1 MMIEAFTTISPAKS
15 QYTIDVHGFS
25 QTERIILKSIFSL
38 SARRTPKFVEFMP
51 TVDSTMGAAPDIFLV
66 DAEDAGAMEDFRQ
79 KNALNTRPA
88 ILVGD
93 TDHCISCTILS
104 RPLQW
109 TKMFKAF
116 DLAVGINA
124 PSQIPK
130 AELAVRIAAP
140 YEKTQPMVAIMP
152 ALRSLAPSIA
162 PQQTSNTAPLKSVS
176 VNHNLKGNLAP
187 EGPIDRPFNWVL
199 VCDDNMTVREFM
211 RVKLAPF
218 GFNVDF
224 AETGEQA
231 VGLTGT
237 KHYTCVFLDVVMP
250 GINGYQ
256 VCKLIKSKKGG
267 AKTAVVMLSSKDS
280 TFDKIRGTMSGC
292 DTYLTKPVN
301 ENRLFEVIS
310 KYVPT
315 NV

>member
-1 MMIEAFTTISPAKS
+1 MMMTAPTTISPAIP
-15 QYTIDVHGFS
+15 QYTVDVHGFS
-25 QTERIILKSIFSL
+25 QTERIILKSIFNL
-38 SARRTPKFVEFMP
+38 SARRVPKFVEYMP
-51 TVDSTMGAAPDIFLV
+51 TMGSAPDVFLV
-66 DAEDAGAMEDFRQ
+66 DAEDAGAIADFRQ
-79 KNALNTRPA
+79 KNALNTKPA

-93 TDHCISCTILS
+93 TDHGISCTTLS

-116 DLAVGINA
+116 DHAVGINA

-130 AELAVRIAAP
+130 PELAVRMAAP
-140 YEKTQPMVAIMP
+140 YEKTQPMAALTP
-152 ALRSLAPSIA
+152 AVRSLAPSIA
-162 PQQTSNTAPLKSVS
+162 PPRMAITAPLKSISANHSLTGNFAPVS
-176 VNHNLKGNLAP
+176 P
-187 EGPIDRPFNWVL
+187 PDRPFNWVL
-199 VCDDNMTVREFM
+199 VCDDNLTVREFM

>member
-1 MMIEAFTTISPAKS
+1 MMMETSSTVSPAKP
-15 QYTIDVHGFS
+15 QYTVDVHGFS

-38 SARRTPKFVEFMP
+38 SARRAPKFVEFMP
-51 TVDSTMGAAPDIFLV
+51 TMDSMPDVFLV
-66 DAEDAGAMEDFRQ
+66 DAEDANAIADFRQ
-79 KNALNTRPA
+79 KNAMNTRPA
-88 ILVGD
+88 ILIGD
-93 TDHCISCTILS
+93 TNHGISCTTLS

-116 DLAVGINA
+116 DLAVGINT
-124 PSQIPK
+124 PSPIPK
-130 AELAVRIAAP
+130 PELSVRIAAP
-140 YEKTQPMVAIMP
+140 YEKTQPMVALMP
-152 ALRSLAPSIA
+152 TLRSSAPPITP
-162 PQQTSNTAPLKSVS
+162 PQLSNTTTLKSNP
-176 VNHNLKGNLAP
+176 VNQKLADNLTLANP
-187 EGPIDRPFNWVL
+187 PDRPFNWVL

-211 RVKLAPF
+211 RAKLAPF
-218 GFNVDF
+218 GFNVDY

-237 KHYTCVFLDVVMP
+237 KHYACVFLDVVMP

-256 VCKLIKSKKGG
+256 VCKLIKSKKSA

-280 TFDKIRGTMSGC
+280 TFDKIRATMSGC

-310 KYVPT
+310 KYLPT
-315 NV
+315 NA

>member
-1 MMIEAFTTISPAKS
+1 MMMEASTTTPPAKP
-15 QYTIDVHGFS
+15 QYTVDVHGFS

-38 SARRTPKFVEFMP
+38 SARRTPKFVEFMQ
-51 TVDSTMGAAPDIFLV
+51 TMSSAPDVFLV
-66 DAEDAGAMEDFRQ
+66 DAEDASAIANFRQ
-79 KNALNTRPA
+79 KNTINTRPA

-93 TDHCISCTILS
+93 TDHGISCTTLP

-109 TKMFKAF
+109 TKLFKAF
-116 DLAVGINA
+116 DLAVGINT
-124 PSQIPK
+124 PSHMAKPEP
-130 AELAVRIAAP
+130 ATRIAASFA
-140 YEKTQPMVAIMP
+140 KTQPMTAIP
-152 ALRSLAPSIA
+152 TQPSPDSSMV
-162 PQQTSNTAPLKSVS
+162 PQKILNTASLKAVS
-176 VNHNLKGNLAP
+176 ANHSLTPKRP
-187 EGPIDRPFNWVL
+187 PDRPFNWVL
-199 VCDDNMTVREFM
+199 VCDDSITVREFM

-237 KHYTCVFLDVVMP
+237 KYYTCVFLDVVMP

-256 VCKLIKSKKGG
+256 VCKLIKSKKDA

-280 TFDKIRGTMSGC
+280 TFDKIRATMSGC
-292 DTYLTKPVN
+292 DTYLTKPIN
-301 ENRLFEVIS
+301 ENRLYAVIS
-310 KYVPT
+310 KYLST

>member
-1 MMIEAFTTISPAKS
+1 MMMRTSSTVSPAKP
-15 QYTIDVHGFS
+15 QYTVDVHGFS

-38 SARRTPKFVEFMP
+38 SARRTPKFIEFMP
-51 TVDSTMGAAPDIFLV
+51 TMDSMPDVFLI
-66 DAEDAGAMEDFRQ
+66 DAEDANAIADFRQ
-79 KNALNTRPA
+79 KNAMNTRPA
-88 ILVGD
+88 ILIGD
-93 TDHCISCTILS
+93 TDHGISCTTLS

-116 DLAVGINA
+116 DLAVGINT
-124 PSQIPK
+124 PSPIPK
-130 AELAVRIAAP
+130 PELAVRIAAP
-140 YEKTQPMVAIMP
+140 YEKTQPMVALMP
-152 ALRSLAPSIA
+152 TLRSSAHPITP
-162 PQQTSNTAPLKSVS
+162 PQLSNTTTLKSDPI
-176 VNHNLKGNLAP
+176 NQKLTDNLALANP
-187 EGPIDRPFNWVL
+187 PDRPFNWVL

-211 RVKLAPF
+211 RAKLAPF
-218 GFNVDF
+218 SFNVDF

-256 VCKLIKSKKGG
+256 VCKLIKSKKGA

-280 TFDKIRGTMSGC
+280 TFDKIRATMSGC

-310 KYVPT
+310 KYLPT
-315 NV
+315 NA

>member
-1 MMIEAFTTISPAKS
+1 MMMEASTTMSPAKP
-15 QYTIDVHGFS
+15 QYTVDVHGFS

-38 SARRTPKFVEFMP
+38 SARRAPKFVEFMP
-51 TVDSTMGAAPDIFLV
+51 TMDSAPDVFLV
-66 DAEDAGAMEDFRQ
+66 DAEDASAIADFRQ
-79 KNALNTRPA
+79 KNATNTRPA
-88 ILVGD
+88 ILIGD
-93 TDHCISCTILS
+93 TNHGISCTTLS

-109 TKMFKAF
+109 TKLFKAF

-124 PSQIPK
+124 PIQAPRP
-130 AELAVRIAAP
+130 EPAVRIAAP
-140 YEKTQPMVAIMP
+140 YEKTQPMIAMS
-152 ALRSLAPSIA
+152 ALRSSVPSIA
-162 PQQTSNTAPLKSVS
+162 PPIISNTAVPKAVS
-176 VNHNLKGNLAP
+176 VNHSLTGNLAP
-187 EGPIDRPFNWVL
+187 VCPSDRPFNWVL

-310 KYVPT
+310 KYLPT
-315 NV
+315 NA

>member
-1 MMIEAFTTISPAKS
+1 MMMTAPTTISPAKP
-15 QYTIDVHGFS
+15 QYTVDVHGFS
-25 QTERIILKSIFSL
+25 QTERIILKSIFNL
-38 SARRTPKFVEFMP
+38 SARRVPKFVEFMP
-51 TVDSTMGAAPDIFLV
+51 TMGSAPDVFLV
-66 DAEDAGAMEDFRQ
+66 DAEDAGAIADFRQ
-79 KNALNTRPA
+79 KNALNTKPA

-93 TDHCISCTILS
+93 TDHGISCTTLS

-116 DLAVGINA
+116 DHAVGINA
-124 PSQIPK
+124 PSQILKP
-130 AELAVRIAAP
+130 ELAVRMAAP
-140 YEKTQPMVAIMP
+140 YEKTQPMVAITP
-152 ALRSLAPSIA
+152 AVRSLAPSIA
-162 PQQTSNTAPLKSVS
+162 PPQIAITAPLKSIS
-176 VNHNLKGNLAP
+176 ANHSLTGNFAPVNP
-187 EGPIDRPFNWVL
+187 PDRPFNWVL
-199 VCDDNMTVREFM
+199 VCDDNLTVREFM

>member
-1 MMIEAFTTISPAKS
+1 MMGAFTTMPSAKP
-15 QYTIDVHGFS
+15 QYTVDVHGFS

-38 SARRTPKFVEFMP
+38 SARRTPEFVEFMQA
-51 TVDSTMGAAPDIFLV
+51 MGSAPDVFLI
-66 DAEDAGAMEDFRQ
+66 DAEDASAIANFRQ
-79 KNALNTRPA
+79 KNTMNTRPA

-93 TDHCISCTILS
+93 TDHGISCTTLS

-109 TKMFKAF
+109 SKLFKAF
-116 DLAVGINA
+116 DLALGVNA
-124 PSQIPK
+124 SSHIPK
-130 AELAVRIAAP
+130 PEPAARIAAP
-140 YEKTQPMVAIMP
+140 FVKTQPMIAIP
-152 ALRSLAPSIA
+152 TQRSSTSSIASLKISNTAVLKAAAANHSLTGSLAPVC
-162 PQQTSNTAPLKSVS
+162 PPDQPL
-176 VNHNLKGNLAP
+176 
-187 EGPIDRPFNWVL
+187 NWVL

-211 RVKLAPF
+211 RVKLVPF

-237 KHYTCVFLDVVMP
+237 KHYACVFLDVVMP

-256 VCKLIKSKKGG
+256 VCKLIKSKKGA

-301 ENRLFEVIS
+301 ENRLYAVIS
-310 KYVPT
+310 KYLQT
-315 NV
+315 KI

>member
-1 MMIEAFTTISPAKS
+1 MMMTTPTAISPAKP
-15 QYTIDVHGFS
+15 QYTVDVHGFS
-25 QTERIILKSIFSL
+25 QTERIILRSIFNL
-38 SARRTPKFVEFMP
+38 SARRAPKFVEFMP
-51 TVDSTMGAAPDIFLV
+51 TMGSAPDIFLV
-66 DAEDAGAMEDFRQ
+66 DAEDAGAIADFRQ
-79 KNALNTRPA
+79 KNAINTRPA
-88 ILVGD
+88 ILIGD
-93 TDHCISCTILS
+93 TDHGISCITLS

-109 TKMFKAF
+109 TKIFKAF

-124 PSQIPK
+124 PSPISKP
-130 AELAVRIAAP
+130 ELAVRIAAP
-140 YEKTQPMVAIMP
+140 YEKTQPMFAIMP
-152 ALRSLAPSIA
+152 ALRSLPPSIA
-162 PQQTSNTAPLKSVS
+162 PPQISITAPLKSIS
-176 VNHNLKGNLAP
+176 VNHNLTGNLAP
-187 EGPIDRPFNWVL
+187 VSPLDRPFSWVL

-218 GFNVDF
+218 GFKVDY

-310 KYVPT
+310 KYGPT
-315 NV
+315 NT

>member
-1 MMIEAFTTISPAKS
+1 MMMEASTTMSPAKP
-15 QYTIDVHGFS
+15 QYTVDVHGFS

-38 SARRTPKFVEFMP
+38 SARRAPKFVEFMP
-51 TVDSTMGAAPDIFLV
+51 TMDLAPDVFLV
-66 DAEDAGAMEDFRQ
+66 DAEDASAIADFRQ
-79 KNALNTRPA
+79 KNAMNTRPV
-88 ILVGD
+88 ILIGD
-93 TDHCISCTILS
+93 TDHGISCTTLS

-109 TKMFKAF
+109 TKLFKAF
-116 DLAVGINA
+116 DLAVGINT
-124 PSQIPK
+124 PSQTPK
-130 AELAVRIAAP
+130 PEPAVRIAAP
-140 YEKTQPMVAIMP
+140 YEKTQPMIAMS
-152 ALRSLAPSIA
+152 AQRSSVPSIA
-162 PQQTSNTAPLKSVS
+162 SPQISNTAAPKAVS
-176 VNHNLKGNLAP
+176 VNHRLTGNLAP
-187 EGPIDRPFNWVL
+187 VCPPDRPFNWVL

-256 VCKLIKSKKGG
+256 VCKLIKSKKGA

-310 KYVPT
+310 KYLPT

>member
-1 MMIEAFTTISPAKS
+1 MMIEAPTTMPPAKP
-15 QYTIDVHGFS
+15 QYTVDVHGFS

-38 SARRTPKFVEFMP
+38 SARRAPKFVEFMQ
-51 TVDSTMGAAPDIFLV
+51 TMSSAPDVFLV
-66 DAEDAGAMEDFRQ
+66 DAEDASAIENFRK
-79 KNALNTRPA
+79 KNIMNTRPA

-93 TDHCISCTILS
+93 TDHGISCTMLS

-109 TKMFKAF
+109 TKLFKAF
-116 DLAVGINA
+116 DLAVGIKTPIRMA
-124 PSQIPK
+124 KPEP
-130 AELAVRIAAP
+130 AARIAVPFA
-140 YEKTQPMVAIMP
+140 KTQPMIAIP
-152 ALRSLAPSIA
+152 AQPSPDPSIVS
-162 PQQTSNTAPLKSVS
+162 PKMSNTAALKAASA
-176 VNHNLKGNLAP
+176 NHSLTGNLVP
-187 EGPIDRPFNWVL
+187 VCPPDRPFNWVL
-199 VCDDNMTVREFM
+199 VCDDNITVREFM

-231 VGLTGT
+231 VGLTGI

-256 VCKLIKSKKGG
+256 VCKLIKSKKGA

-280 TFDKIRGTMSGC
+280 TFDKIRATMSGC

-301 ENRLFEVIS
+301 ENRLYAVIS
-310 KYVPT
+310 KYLAT
-315 NV
+315 NT

>member
-1 MMIEAFTTISPAKS
+1 MMIEAFTTMSPAKS

-51 TVDSTMGAAPDIFLV
+51 MVDSTMGSAPDVFLV
-66 DAEDAGAMEDFRQ
+66 DAEDASAIADFRQ
-79 KNALNTRPA
+79 KNAMNTRPV
-88 ILVGD
+88 ILIGD
-93 TDHCISCTILS
+93 TDHGIACTTLS

-109 TKMFKAF
+109 TKLFKAF
-116 DLAVGINA
+116 DLAVGIDT
-124 PSQIPK
+124 PSQAPK
-130 AELAVRIAAP
+130 PEPAIRIAAP
-140 YEKTQPMVAIMP
+140 YEKTQPMIAMP
-152 ALRSLAPSIA
+152 ALRSPVPSIA
-162 PQQTSNTAPLKSVS
+162 PPKISDTAVRKLVTE
-176 VNHNLKGNLAP
+176 NHSSTGNMAP
-187 EGPIDRPFNWVL
+187 VYPSDRPFDWVL

-218 GFNVDF
+218 GFNVDY

-256 VCKLIKSKKGG
+256 VCKLIKSKKGA

-280 TFDKIRGTMSGC
+280 TFDKIRATMSGC

-310 KYVPT
+310 KYLPT
-315 NV
+315 NA

>member
-1 MMIEAFTTISPAKS
+1 MMEASTTMSPAKS
-15 QYTIDVHGFS
+15 QYTIDIHGFS

-38 SARRTPKFVEFMP
+38 SARRSPKFVEFMP
-51 TVDSTMGAAPDIFLV
+51 TMGSAPDVFLV
-66 DAEDAGAMEDFRQ
+66 DAEDTSAIADFRQ
-79 KNALNTRPA
+79 KNAMNTRPA
-88 ILVGD
+88 ILIGD
-93 TDHCISCTILS
+93 TDHGISCITLS

-109 TKMFKAF
+109 TKLFKAF

-124 PSQIPK
+124 PGQTPK
-130 AELAVRIAAP
+130 LEPAARIAAP
-140 YEKTQPMVAIMP
+140 YEKTQPMIAMP
-152 ALRSLAPSIA
+152 ALRSSVPSIA
-162 PQQTSNTAPLKSVS
+162 PPQISNTAPLKSIS
-176 VNHNLKGNLAP
+176 VNHSLTGNLAP
-187 EGPIDRPFNWVL
+187 VSPPDRPFNWIL

-218 GFNVDF
+218 GFNVDY

-310 KYVPT
+310 KYIPT

>member
-1 MMIEAFTTISPAKS
+1 MMEASTIRPPAKP
-15 QYTIDVHGFS
+15 QYTVDIHGFS

-38 SARRTPKFVEFMP
+38 SARRAPKFVEFMQ
-51 TVDSTMGAAPDIFLV
+51 TMGSEPDVFLV
-66 DAEDAGAMEDFRQ
+66 DAEDANAIANLRQ
-79 KNALNTRPA
+79 KNTMNTRPS

-93 TDHCISCTILS
+93 TDHGIGCTKLS

-109 TKMFKAF
+109 TKLFKAF
-116 DLAVGINA
+116 DLAVGINET
-124 PSQIPK
+124 SHIPK
-130 AELAVRIAAP
+130 PEPAARTAAP
-140 YEKTQPMVAIMP
+140 LDKTQPMITISAQRSSAPSTTSQKISNTP
-152 ALRSLAPSIA
+152 ALHAG
-162 PQQTSNTAPLKSVS
+162 S
-176 VNHNLKGNLAP
+176 VNHNLTGSLTP
-187 EGPIDRPFNWVL
+187 VCPPDRSFNWVL

-231 VGLTGT
+231 VGLSGT

-256 VCKLIKSKKGG
+256 VCKLIKSRKGA

-280 TFDKIRGTMSGC
+280 TFDKIRATMSGC

-301 ENRLFEVIS
+301 ENRLYAVIS
-310 KYVPT
+310 KYLPT
-315 NV
+315 HT

>member
-1 MMIEAFTTISPAKS
+1 MMMTAPTTISPAIP
-15 QYTIDVHGFS
+15 QYTVDVHGFS
-25 QTERIILKSIFSL
+25 QTERIILKSIFNL
-38 SARRTPKFVEFMP
+38 SARRVPKFVEYMP
-51 TVDSTMGAAPDIFLV
+51 TMGSAPDVFLV
-66 DAEDAGAMEDFRQ
+66 DAEDAGAIADFRQ
-79 KNALNTRPA
+79 KNALNTKPA

-93 TDHCISCTILS
+93 TDHGISCTTLS

-116 DLAVGINA
+116 DHAVGINA

-130 AELAVRIAAP
+130 PELAVRMAAP
-140 YEKTQPMVAIMP
+140 YEKTQPMVAITP
-152 ALRSLAPSIA
+152 AVRSLAPSIA
-162 PQQTSNTAPLKSVS
+162 PPQIAITAPLKSIS
-176 VNHNLKGNLAP
+176 ANHSLTGNLAP
-187 EGPIDRPFNWVL
+187 VSPPDRPFNWVL
-199 VCDDNMTVREFM
+199 VCDDNLTVREFM

>member
-1 MMIEAFTTISPAKS
+1 MMMEASTIMSPAKP
-15 QYTIDVHGFS
+15 QYTVDVHGFS

-38 SARRTPKFVEFMP
+38 SARRAPKFVEFMP
-51 TVDSTMGAAPDIFLV
+51 TMDSAPDVFLV
-66 DAEDAGAMEDFRQ
+66 DAEDASAIADFRQ
-79 KNALNTRPA
+79 KNAMNTRPA
-88 ILVGD
+88 ILIGD
-93 TDHCISCTILS
+93 TDHGISCTTLS

-109 TKMFKAF
+109 TKLFKAF

-124 PSQIPK
+124 PSQTPK
-130 AELAVRIAAP
+130 PEPAVRIAVP
-140 YEKTQPMVAIMP
+140 YEKTQPMIAMP
-152 ALRSLAPSIA
+152 ALRSSVPSIT
-162 PQQTSNTAPLKSVS
+162 PPKISNTAVPKAVS
-176 VNHNLKGNLAP
+176 VNHSLTGNLAAP
-187 EGPIDRPFNWVL
+187 VCPPDRPFNWVL

-256 VCKLIKSKKGG
+256 VCKLIKSKKGA

-280 TFDKIRGTMSGC
+280 TFDKIRATMSGC

-310 KYVPT
+310 KYLP
-315 NV
+315 NA

>member
-1 MMIEAFTTISPAKS
+1 MMMTAPTTISPAKP
-15 QYTIDVHGFS
+15 QYTVDVHGFS
-25 QTERIILKSIFSL
+25 QTERIILRSIFSL
-38 SARRTPKFVEFMP
+38 SARRVPKFVEFMP
-51 TVDSTMGAAPDIFLV
+51 TMGSAPDVFLV
-66 DAEDAGAMEDFRQ
+66 DAEDTGAMADFRQ
-79 KNALNTRPA
+79 KNAMNTRPA
-88 ILVGD
+88 ILIGD
-93 TDHCISCTILS
+93 TDHGISCITLS

-109 TKMFKAF
+109 TKIFKAF
-116 DLAVGINA
+116 DLSVGINA

-130 AELAVRIAAP
+130 PELAVRIAAP
-140 YEKTQPMVAIMP
+140 YEKTQPMFAITP

-162 PQQTSNTAPLKSVS
+162 PPQISNTAPLKSIS
-176 VNHNLKGNLAP
+176 VNHSLTGKLAP
-187 EGPIDRPFNWVL
+187 VSPLDRPFSWVL

-218 GFNVDF
+218 GFNVDY

-310 KYVPT
+310 KYVQT
-315 NV
+315 NA

>member
-1 MMIEAFTTISPAKS
+1 MIIDAFTSIPPAKS

-25 QTERIILKSIFSL
+25 QTERIILKSIFNL
-38 SARRTPKFVEFMP
+38 SARRAPKFVEFMP
-51 TVDSTMGAAPDIFLV
+51 TVDSTMGSTPDVFLV
-66 DAEDAGAMEDFRQ
+66 DAEDASAIADFRQ
-79 KNALNTRPA
+79 KNAVNARPA
-88 ILVGD
+88 ILIGD
-93 TDHCISCTILS
+93 TDHGIACTTLS

-109 TKMFKAF
+109 TKLFKAF
-116 DLAVGINA
+116 DLAVGINV
-124 PSQIPK
+124 PSQAPK
-130 AELAVRIAAP
+130 LEPAIRIAVP
-140 YEKTQPMVAIMP
+140 YEKTQPIIAIS
-152 ALRSLAPSIA
+152 ALRPSVSPVASPQISDTAAQKLA
-162 PQQTSNTAPLKSVS
+162 S
-176 VNHNLKGNLAP
+176 VNHGLANNMASASP
-187 EGPIDRPFNWVL
+187 PDRPLNWVL

-211 RVKLAPF
+211 RIKLAPF
-218 GFNVDF
+218 GFNVDY

-256 VCKLIKSKKGG
+256 VCKLIKSKKGA

-301 ENRLFEVIS
+301 ENRLLEVIS
-310 KYVPT
+310 KYLPT
-315 NV
+315 NA

>member
-1 MMIEAFTTISPAKS
+1 MMMTAPTTISPAIP
-15 QYTIDVHGFS
+15 QYTVDVHGFS
-25 QTERIILKSIFSL
+25 QTERIILKSIFNL
-38 SARRTPKFVEFMP
+38 SARRVPKFVEYMP
-51 TVDSTMGAAPDIFLV
+51 TMGSAPDVFLV
-66 DAEDAGAMEDFRQ
+66 DAEDAGAIADFRQ
-79 KNALNTRPA
+79 KNALNTKPA

-93 TDHCISCTILS
+93 TDHGISCTTLS

-116 DLAVGINA
+116 DHAVGINA

-130 AELAVRIAAP
+130 PELAVRMAAP
-140 YEKTQPMVAIMP
+140 YEKTQPMFAITP
-152 ALRSLAPSIA
+152 TVRSLAPSIA
-162 PQQTSNTAPLKSVS
+162 PPQMAITAPLKSISANHSLTGNFAPVS
-176 VNHNLKGNLAP
+176 P
-187 EGPIDRPFNWVL
+187 PDRPFNWVL
-199 VCDDNMTVREFM
+199 VCDDNLTVREFM

>member
-1 MMIEAFTTISPAKS
+1 MMMTAPTTISPAIP
-15 QYTIDVHGFS
+15 QYTVDVHGFS
-25 QTERIILKSIFSL
+25 QTERIILKSIFNL
-38 SARRTPKFVEFMP
+38 SARRVPKFVEYMP
-51 TVDSTMGAAPDIFLV
+51 TMGSAPDVFLV
-66 DAEDAGAMEDFRQ
+66 DAEDAGAIADFRQ
-79 KNALNTRPA
+79 KNALNTKPA

-93 TDHCISCTILS
+93 TDHGISCTTLS

-116 DLAVGINA
+116 DHAVGINA

-130 AELAVRIAAP
+130 PELAVRMAAP
-140 YEKTQPMVAIMP
+140 YEKTQPMVAITSTV
-152 ALRSLAPSIA
+152 RSLAPSIA
-162 PQQTSNTAPLKSVS
+162 PSQMAITAPLKSISANHSLTGNFAPVS
-176 VNHNLKGNLAP
+176 P
-187 EGPIDRPFNWVL
+187 PDRPFNWVL
-199 VCDDNMTVREFM
+199 VCDDNLTVREFM

>member
-1 MMIEAFTTISPAKS
+1 MMMEASTTVPPAKS
-15 QYTIDVHGFS
+15 QYTVDVHGFS

-38 SARRTPKFVEFMP
+38 SARRAPKFVEFMQ
-51 TVDSTMGAAPDIFLV
+51 TMSSAPDVFLV
-66 DAEDAGAMEDFRQ
+66 DAEDASAVANFRQ
-79 KNALNTRPA
+79 KNTSNTRPA

-93 TDHCISCTILS
+93 TDHGISCTTLS

-109 TKMFKAF
+109 TKLFKAF
-116 DLAVGINA
+116 DLAVGINETSHMTKPEPA
-124 PSQIPK
+124 
-130 AELAVRIAAP
+130 ARIAAP
-140 YEKTQPMVAIMP
+140 LDKTQPMIAIPAQRSSVPSTTLPKISNAP
-152 ALRSLAPSIA
+152 ALKAGSMNNSLTGSLVAP
-162 PQQTSNTAPLKSVS
+162 VS
-176 VNHNLKGNLAP
+176 P
-187 EGPIDRPFNWVL
+187 PDRQLNWVL

-231 VGLTGT
+231 VGLSGT

-256 VCKLIKSKKGG
+256 VCKLIKSRKGA

-280 TFDKIRGTMSGC
+280 TFDKIRATMSGC

-301 ENRLFEVIS
+301 ENRLYSVIS
-310 KYVPT
+310 KYLPT
-315 NV
+315 NT

>member
-1 MMIEAFTTISPAKS
+1 MMIEAFTTTSPAKS
-15 QYTIDVHGFS
+15 QYTVDVHGFS

-38 SARRTPKFVEFMP
+38 SARRAPKFVEFMP
-51 TVDSTMGAAPDIFLV
+51 TVDSTMGSAPDVFLV
-66 DAEDAGAMEDFRQ
+66 DAEDASAITDFRQ
-79 KNALNTRPA
+79 KNAMNTRPA
-88 ILVGD
+88 ILIGD
-93 TDHCISCTILS
+93 TDHGIACTTLS

-109 TKMFKAF
+109 AKLFKAF
-116 DLAVGINA
+116 DLAVGINT
-124 PSQIPK
+124 PSQAPK
-130 AELAVRIAAP
+130 LEPAIRIAAP
-140 YEKTQPMVAIMP
+140 YEKTQPMIAIP
-152 ALRSLAPSIA
+152 ALRPSVPSIA
-162 PQQTSNTAPLKSVS
+162 PPQISDTAARKLAS
-176 VNHNLKGNLAP
+176 VNYSLTNNMAP
-187 EGPIDRPFNWVL
+187 ASPPDRPFNWVL

-218 GFNVDF
+218 GFNVDY

-256 VCKLIKSKKGG
+256 VCKLIKSKKGA
-267 AKTAVVMLSSKDS
+267 AKTTVVMLSSKDS

-310 KYVPT
+310 KYLPT

>member
-1 MMIEAFTTISPAKS
+1 MMMTAPTAISPAKS
-15 QYTIDVHGFS
+15 QYTVDVHGFS
-25 QTERIILKSIFSL
+25 QTERIILKSIFNL
-38 SARRTPKFVEFMP
+38 SARRAPKFVEFMP
-51 TVDSTMGAAPDIFLV
+51 TMGSAPDVFLV
-66 DAEDAGAMEDFRQ
+66 DAEDAGAMADFRQ
-79 KNALNTRPA
+79 KDALNTRPA

-93 TDHCISCTILS
+93 TDHCISCTTLS

-116 DLAVGINA
+116 DLAVGINTS
-124 PSQIPK
+124 SQIPK
-130 AELAVRIAAP
+130 PELAVRIAVP

-162 PQQTSNTAPLKSVS
+162 PQQTSNTATLKSIS
-176 VNHNLKGNLAP
+176 ANHSLTGNLAP
-187 EGPIDRPFNWVL
+187 VSPPDRPFNWVL
-199 VCDDNMTVREFM
+199 VCDDNLTVREFM